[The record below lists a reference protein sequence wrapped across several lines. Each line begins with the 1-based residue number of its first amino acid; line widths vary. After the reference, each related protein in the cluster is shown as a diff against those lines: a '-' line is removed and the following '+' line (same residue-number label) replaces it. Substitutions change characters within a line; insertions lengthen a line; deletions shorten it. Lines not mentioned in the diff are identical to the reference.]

1 MSFMKLDKM
10 ENVWKIPI
18 TKNQNNTK
26 YSIVQELKIM
36 IINTV
41 ENPRFNRKGFE

>member
-1 MSFMKLDKM
+1 MKLDKM

-26 YSIVQELKIM
+26 HSIVQELKIM

-41 ENPRFNRKGFE
+41 ESSRFNRKGFE

>member
-1 MSFMKLDKM
+1 MKLDKM

-26 YSIVQELKIM
+26 YSIVQKLKIM

-41 ENPRFNRKGFE
+41 ESPRFNRKGFE

>member
-1 MSFMKLDKM
+1 MYFMKLDKV

-18 TKNQNNTK
+18 IKNQNNTK

-36 IINTV
+36 IVNTV
-41 ENPRFNRKGFE
+41 ESPRFNRKGFE

>member
-1 MSFMKLDKM
+1 MKLDKM
-10 ENVWKIPI
+10 ENVWKIQI

-41 ENPRFNRKGFE
+41 ESPTFNRKGFE

>member
-1 MSFMKLDKM
+1 MKLDKM
-10 ENVWKIPI
+10 ENVWNIPI

-26 YSIVQELKIM
+26 YSIVEKLKIM

-41 ENPRFNRKGFE
+41 ESPRFNRKGFE